1 MKKNLIKRLVSWA
14 FLLGVSGSAM
24 AQAPAGMVLVAGTD
38 FTATGYEKNT
48 YVGFDETDQEGLTD
62 GTFKTSVTRID
73 KDTKVDGVA
82 WDYETGASDFHDTP
96 HYAVTNNPIKLD
108 SAAYMDMGEKNWYMV
123 FSTPGSTKD
132 PLFTYSAEGFKSG
145 SKVTVK
151 IKFCRLIDTKGQIK
165 GQKKN
170 NGGICQYE
178 PLQGKVRVN
187 QDFSSENIHK
197 DADLNIADPGDC
209 KEIEISTVASSGGK
223 VIVDFVP
230 QFQSSCCAYFIDYIY
245 IYGTIAP
252 EVKGEEEVCAGGEHS
267 VLYLNR
273 TYTGVT
279 YQWFNEKGAI
289 AGATESTYS
298 HESGSDK
305 DVSHTYYCQITTPS
319 GEKIKSSSWTI
330 KDIECC
336 SDANGNPMSQK
347 MIWLDDFGTF
357 TSATNYWTWDYSK
370 ISEPKKVQHTDG
382 KNWQHSLEKD
392 PEEAKFYLVGKDGVC
407 TDGEKFIE
415 GRYTVAA
422 NVHSYDGLG
431 NDMGWV
437 GYFGNGKQP
446 KENGFA
452 FAPDHTYGG
461 SDYGAMLYLNVGSE
475 PDAVIYSRTI
485 DGLCDRKITVKCYIN
500 CFSKSTNPVKVYV
513 KVTDLTSGKEYR
525 SASKTRYANDA
536 AGLGW
541 ECPSVSLQLTGTSI
555 KFEII
560 SEVLFLTV

>member
-197 DADLNIADPGDC
+197 DADLILL
-209 KEIEISTVASSGGK
+209 IL
-223 VIVDFVP
+223 VIVKKLK
-230 QFQSSCCAYFIDYIY
+230 FQ
-245 IYGTIAP
+245 P
-252 EVKGEEEVCAGGEHS
+252 
-267 VLYLNR
+267 
-273 TYTGVT
+273 
-279 YQWFNEKGAI
+279 
-289 AGATESTYS
+289 
-298 HESGSDK
+298 
-305 DVSHTYYCQITTPS
+305 
-319 GEKIKSSSWTI
+319 
-330 KDIECC
+330 
-336 SDANGNPMSQK
+336 
-347 MIWLDDFGTF
+347 
-357 TSATNYWTWDYSK
+357 
-370 ISEPKKVQHTDG
+370 
-382 KNWQHSLEKD
+382 
-392 PEEAKFYLVGKDGVC
+392 
-407 TDGEKFIE
+407 
-415 GRYTVAA
+415 
-422 NVHSYDGLG
+422 
-431 NDMGWV
+431 
-437 GYFGNGKQP
+437 
-446 KENGFA
+446 
-452 FAPDHTYGG
+452 
-461 SDYGAMLYLNVGSE
+461 
-475 PDAVIYSRTI
+475 
-485 DGLCDRKITVKCYIN
+485 
-500 CFSKSTNPVKVYV
+500 
-513 KVTDLTSGKEYR
+513 
-525 SASKTRYANDA
+525 
-536 AGLGW
+536 
-541 ECPSVSLQLTGTSI
+541 
-555 KFEII
+555 
-560 SEVLFLTV
+560 